1 MKKGN
6 PKGKERLTD
15 ALRDW
20 DIIAAVRM
28 VAEGERGVESGGE
41 KREAVD
47 GRLLVREVRS
57 WTFGTLRLGTP
68 ADSAQMRLFPI
79 LAFSPSR
86 PTP

>member
-1 MKKGN
+1 MKKGS
-6 PKGKERLTD
+6 PKGKEILTD

-20 DIIAAVRM
+20 DIIAAVGM

-57 WTFGTLRLGTP
+57 WTFGTLRLGTL
-68 ADSAQMRLFPI
+68 AD
-79 LAFSPSR
+79 
-86 PTP
+86 